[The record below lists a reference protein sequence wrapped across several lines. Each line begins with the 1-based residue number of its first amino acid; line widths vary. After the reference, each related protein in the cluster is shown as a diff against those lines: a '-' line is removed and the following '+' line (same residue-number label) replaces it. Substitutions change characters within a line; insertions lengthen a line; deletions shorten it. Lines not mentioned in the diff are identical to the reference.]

1 MKLNPI
7 AIACASVLVSQVA
20 VSAADDT
27 DSAAAY
33 GVGEFGVL
41 VAGVG
46 DAKWSLFHMYVV

>member
-7 AIACASVLVSQVA
+7 AFVIACASVLVSQVA

-46 DAKWSLFHMYVV
+46 EWNRIMV